1 VLVRQAEGGP
11 GAAAEEAV
19 DPPAHD
25 GSNEDEQ
32 AHDHL
37 PSLSNKDEDSNKD
50 DNEEEVASNVD
61 PEDDEEEEA
70 PEHPFAITNI
80 NDDEVEFEENETSE
94 EQLARLVEAGPPG
107 DEPLRLAALDF
118 MEAKKAYWQ
127 AKEADETQEALSE
140 KIANLKKQKKFYLAM
155 LKFRNKHATLN
166 KATEFRYVGKQG
178 RKYYVEFRQAAG
190 EHITK
195 LTVAEAREWFNYEY
209 LSTAFKFDGW
219 VPLEDTFSH
228 FKAQLK
234 FERKRR
240 LIQVHGVQGE
250 WHRHPCPATVG
261 VSLLQQ
267 RLHEQVHDTS

>member
-1 VLVRQAEGGP
+1 M
-11 GAAAEEAV
+11 

-70 PEHPFAITNI
+70 PEHPFAITKI
-80 NDDEVEFEENETSE
+80 NDNEVEFEENETSE

-155 LKFRNKHATLN
+155 LEFRNKHATLN
-166 KATEFRYVGKQG
+166 KATEFRTLDMWGSKV
-178 RKYYVEFRQAAG
+178 AS
-190 EHITK
+190 ITSNFDK
-195 LTVAEAREWFNYEY
+195 LRGSISRSS
-209 LSTAFKFDGW
+209 LSPRPGSGSTMS
-219 VPLEDTFSH
+219 TC
-228 FKAQLK
+228 
-234 FERKRR
+234 RRR
-240 LIQVHGVQGE
+240 LSSMAGCL
-250 WHRHPCPATVG
+250 WRTPSRTLRPN
-261 VSLLQQ
+261 
-267 RLHEQVHDTS
+267 